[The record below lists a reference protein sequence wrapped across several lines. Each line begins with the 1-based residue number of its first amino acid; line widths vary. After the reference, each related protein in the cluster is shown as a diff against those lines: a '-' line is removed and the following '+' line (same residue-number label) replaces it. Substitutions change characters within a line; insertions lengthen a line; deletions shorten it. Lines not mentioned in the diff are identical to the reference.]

1 MTTTAAEPGKTV
13 TKTSSKPSP
22 SASRAKKRK
31 PARRA
36 AAKARL
42 AAKRPVTL
50 EGARQE
56 MQRLICVN
64 SAAITQ
70 ALIDLALQGN
80 QLPAKFLFEVAGL
93 SETKGDEMEDAA
105 QRETL
110 ASYLLTRW
118 QVETGDGTKPALDG
132 QSQNGSAP
140 DGQVTEVVEVTTD
153 SAGLAQ
159 PPVEL

>member
-1 MTTTAAEPGKTV
+1 MTNTAAEPGKTE
-13 TKTSSKPSP
+13 TKTKTIAKPSP
-22 SASRAKKRK
+22 SASRSKKRK
-31 PARRA
+31 PAGRVT
-36 AAKARL
+36 AKGRS
-42 AAKRPVTL
+42 AAKRPGTL

-70 ALIDLALQGN
+70 ALIDNALLGN

-93 SETKGDEMEDAA
+93 SETKGDEMDDAT

-118 QVETGDGTKPALDG
+118 QVETQPG
-132 QSQNGSAP
+132 QGPIGSAP
-140 DGQVTEVVEVTTD
+140 EGQVTEVAEVTPD
-153 SAGLAQ
+153 LAVETKA
-159 PPVEL
+159 PVEL